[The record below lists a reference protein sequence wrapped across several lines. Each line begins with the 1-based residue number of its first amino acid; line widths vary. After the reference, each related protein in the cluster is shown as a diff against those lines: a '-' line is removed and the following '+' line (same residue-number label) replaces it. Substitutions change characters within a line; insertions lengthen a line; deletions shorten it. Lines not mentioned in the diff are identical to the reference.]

1 MWAEYRRAGG
11 RFPRCEAQAG
21 RVAASL
27 HVRPVRASL
36 ALGRSTPWP
45 HAGAAPHG
53 SLPVMSH
60 ARSRPA
66 PTLRGFRA
74 ERPPDEVT
82 RARRA
87 PDVVEDER
95 GKVWLLRPRPTPAAF
110 ADIEADAAERML
122 RHGLGDWAFGFGRGK
137 RTLGTTRVR
146 SGATTGTIR
155 ISRHL
160 VTDGTPE
167 MVRDTLLHE
176 IAHAVAYVR
185 HGRAAMN
192 HGPLWR
198 AVARE
203 IGARPEATCRAGPLV
218 PAPHVLVC
226 GRCGAEVGLYRRPKH
241 PAAAYRHKGCGGRFS
256 LSAGRDG
263 RRTATQGSD

>member
-1 MWAEYRRAGG
+1 
-11 RFPRCEAQAG
+11 
-21 RVAASL
+21 
-27 HVRPVRASL
+27 
-36 ALGRSTPWP
+36 
-45 HAGAAPHG
+45 
-53 SLPVMSH
+53 MSH
-60 ARSRPA
+60 GHPRPA
-66 PTLRGFRA
+66 PTQSGPRDRC
-74 ERPPDEVT
+74 PPDEAA
-82 RARRA
+82 RGRRA
-87 PDVVEDER
+87 PDLVEDER
-95 GKVWLLRPRPTPAAF
+95 GRVWLIRPRPTPAAF
-110 ADIEADAAERML
+110 AAVEGDAAEGML
-122 RHGLGDWAFGFGRGK
+122 RHGLDDWAFGFGRGK

-146 SGATTGTIR
+146 AGAATGTIR

-160 VTDGTPE
+160 VTDGTAE
-167 MVRDTLLHE
+167 MLRDTLLHE

-241 PAAAYRHKGCGGRFS
+241 PAEAYRHKGCGGRFR
-256 LSAGRDG
+256 LGAGQEESRG
-263 RRTATQGSD
+263 ATQEGG